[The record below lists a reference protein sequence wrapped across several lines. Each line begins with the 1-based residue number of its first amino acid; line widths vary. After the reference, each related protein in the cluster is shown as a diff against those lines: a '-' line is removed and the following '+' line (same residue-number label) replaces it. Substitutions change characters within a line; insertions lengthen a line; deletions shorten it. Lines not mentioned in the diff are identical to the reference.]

1 MEGYLRRRPAYTL
14 LPSLRP
20 HDSSSTVNVEWY
32 GDTESQDQLAI
43 MDACLHDLYDVHR
56 AETIFENLRASK
68 ANTLLEVR
76 IYNAFLEAY
85 LQMAQREPQ
94 TAEVWLGKMWDLYGA
109 LESGKA
115 HLAPTASTYA
125 LMILSLLRYAIA
137 LLDSS
142 TPPELQS
149 LCPFTYK
156 ELLSRITVREYD
168 IKRVVSDRVIS
179 NEDGPQL
186 IKELSRAAVQLNLPT
201 LVAELG
207 ETHAMATVQ
216 PDILDTIPEVRP
228 VLKDKSE
235 DGTVETT
242 TKEIPFNLD
251 NLRRHLSQIN
261 FARRVL
267 PDDLAARQKL
277 LEESVYD
284 VAVER
289 LEHEAAVLNSIGV
302 GSSFGRDIR
311 QWMWDWHTKLKVR
324 LEEEVKNIQKL
335 EALPAKKG
343 KKTRSNDL
351 SQYLVLVRPERL
363 SLITIMEIMRLQGSG
378 GVSQGMKT
386 TRALVGIGRAIEAEY
401 KAQMCKKNNIALP
414 PLKHSAEPGYF
425 SGLGYTNLLER
436 RVVAARHIMD
446 SEAWTSNW
454 TQVTRS
460 QVGGLVIDCLMDVAK
475 VVRTA
480 MDKNTGEVISEEQPA
495 FYHTYEHQR
504 GQKLGVIRFNQVL
517 AEAMAKDNLRT
528 TLHPRHLP
536 MLVPPRPWVGPES
549 GGYYYNKSSAMRYK
563 ESVEQASYLR
573 HASDMGN
580 VELIYAGLDV
590 LGSTPWVINQKI
602 FDVVLEVWNSGEG
615 LGKLPP
621 AVYPSPEPIL
631 PPDASPKEKALYL
644 YKLKA
649 HSQEKANNHS
659 KRCNVNYKIE
669 IARSLLGD
677 KLFQPHN
684 LDFRGRAYPIPPHLN
699 HIGDD
704 LSRGLLKFAE
714 RKPLGERGL
723 RWLKIHLANLY
734 GYDKANFDER
744 VQFVEERLDEIFDSA
759 TEPLTGRGW
768 WQKADD
774 PWQCLATC
782 FELHEALTSPDPLAY
797 ASSQPV
803 HQDGTCNGLQH
814 YAALGGDSR
823 GAQQVNLAAGERP
836 SDVYTYVANMVESQI
851 LKDVELGNP
860 AAAMLQNKV
869 SRKVVKQTVMTTV
882 YGVTY
887 IGAREQIEKQIRAIE
902 EFKDSDS
909 WMLSSYL
916 AKSVLGCIG
925 DLFSGAKDIQNW
937 LTLSARLIAR
947 AIPEE
952 RLPEALDEF
961 NRSKQVKTEY
971 LPVDKLKKEQLTSVV
986 WTTPLGL
993 PIVQPYRKT
1002 KRKQVMTKVQ
1012 TVYISDP
1019 NMASEVNSMKQASAF
1034 PPNFIHSLDAT
1045 HMMLSA
1051 LECQTQG
1058 LTFAAVHDS
1067 YWTHACNIDQMSTII
1082 RDTFIALHSSDVL
1095 GKLRE
1100 EFVERYKNY
1109 KIPLIDMKSVSLIKA
1124 LKTSGVQMRVSKKQA
1139 EELSLLESILVIDDK
1154 KTAVTEVET
1163 TEEDKQ
1169 QMLQEVRGLEDF
1181 DEEFDVDAES
1191 LDKEA
1196 AAELA
1201 KMEKK
1206 KDQAKAQLKL
1216 LGKFVTL
1223 TDILPPVPKKGDFRV
1238 EAIKASQYFF
1248 S

>member
-1 MEGYLRRRPAYTL
+1 
-14 LPSLRP
+14 
-20 HDSSSTVNVEWY
+20 
-32 GDTESQDQLAI
+32 
-43 MDACLHDLYDVHR
+43 
-56 AETIFENLRASK
+56 
-68 ANTLLEVR
+68 
-76 IYNAFLEAY
+76 
-85 LQMAQREPQ
+85 MAQREPQ
-94 TAEVWLGKMWDLYGA
+94 TSEAWLGKMWDLYES
-109 LESGKA
+109 LESGNA
-115 HLAPTASTYA
+115 NLAPTPGTYA
-125 LMILSLLRYAIA
+125 LMILSLLR
-137 LLDSS
+137 
-142 TPPELQS
+142 TPADLQS

-186 IKELSRAAVQLNLPT
+186 IKELSRAAVQLNLPS

-216 PDILDTIPEVRP
+216 ADILDTVPEVRP
-228 VLKDKSE
+228 VLKDVVTKSE
-235 DGTVETT
+235 DGTEETT

-251 NLRRHLSQIN
+251 NLRRHLAQIN

-289 LEHEAAVLNSIGV
+289 LEHEAAILNNIGV

-335 EALPAKKG
+335 EALPAKRG
-343 KKTRSNDL
+343 TRKIRNDL

-378 GVSQGMKT
+378 G
-386 TRALVGIGRAIEAEY
+386 AIEAEY

-425 SGLGYTNLLER
+425 SGLGYKNLLER

-480 MDKNTGEVISEEQPA
+480 LDKATGQVVSEEQPA

-536 MLVPPRPWVGPES
+536 MLVAPRPWVGPES
-549 GGYYYNKSSAMRYK
+549 GGYYYNKSTAMRYK

-621 AVYPSPEPIL
+621 AVYAT
-631 PPDASPKEKALYL
+631 PDPPKEKALYL
-644 YKLKA
+644 YNLKS

-704 LSRGLLKFAE
+704 LSPSGRT
-714 RKPLGERGL
+714 RM

-768 WQKADD
+768 WKKADD

-782 FELHEALTSPDPLAY
+782 FELHEALTSDDPLAY

-823 GAQQVNLAAGERP
+823 GAQQIV
-836 SDVYTYVANMVESQI
+836 
-851 LKDVELGNP
+851 KDVESGNP
-860 AAAMLQNKV
+860 AAIMLQNKV

-887 IGAREQIEKQIRAIE
+887 IGAREQIEKQIRAID
-902 EFKDSDS
+902 EFKDADS

-916 AKSVLGCIG
+916 AKAVLGCIG

-961 NRSKQVKTEY
+961 NRSKQIKTEY

-986 WTTPLGL
+986 WTTLGL
-993 PIVQPYRKT
+993 PIKAGYD
-1002 KRKQVMTKVQ
+1002 KVQ

-1019 NMASEVNSMKQASAF
+1019 NLASEVNSMKQASAF

-1100 EFVERYKNY
+1100 EFAERYKNY

-1124 LKTSGVQMRVSKKQA
+1124 LKTSGVQVKVSKRQA
-1139 EELSLLESILVIDDK
+1139 EELSLLESILVVDNA

-1169 QMLQEVRGLEDF
+1169 QMLQEVSGLEDF
-1181 DEEFDVDAES
+1181 DEELEEVVDSEL
-1191 LDKEA
+1191 LDK
-1196 AAELA
+1196 AELA
-1201 KMEKK
+1201 KKEKK
-1206 KDQAKAQLKL
+1206 KDQAKAQMKL

-1223 TDILPPVPKKGDFRV
+1223 TDVLPPVPKKGDFRV

>member
-1 MEGYLRRRPAYTL
+1 
-14 LPSLRP
+14 
-20 HDSSSTVNVEWY
+20 
-32 GDTESQDQLAI
+32 
-43 MDACLHDLYDVHR
+43 
-56 AETIFENLRASK
+56 
-68 ANTLLEVR
+68 
-76 IYNAFLEAY
+76 
-85 LQMAQREPQ
+85 MAQREPQ
-94 TAEVWLGKMWDLYGA
+94 TSEAWLGKMWDLYES
-109 LESGKA
+109 LESGNA
-115 HLAPTASTYA
+115 NLAPTPGTYA
-125 LMILSLLRYAIA
+125 LMILSLLR
-137 LLDSS
+137 
-142 TPPELQS
+142 TPADLQS

-186 IKELSRAAVQLNLPT
+186 IKELSRAAVQLNLPS

-216 PDILDTIPEVRP
+216 ADILDTVPEVRP
-228 VLKDKSE
+228 VLKDVVTKSE
-235 DGTVETT
+235 DGTEETT

-251 NLRRHLSQIN
+251 NLRRHLAQIN

-289 LEHEAAVLNSIGV
+289 LEHEAAILNNIGV

-335 EALPAKKG
+335 EALPAKRG
-343 KKTRSNDL
+343 TRKIRNDL

-386 TRALVGIGRAIEAEY
+386 TRALIGIGRAIEAEY

-425 SGLGYTNLLER
+425 SGLGYKNLLER

-480 MDKNTGEVISEEQPA
+480 LDKATGQVVSEEQPA

-536 MLVPPRPWVGPES
+536 MLVAPRPWVGPES
-549 GGYYYNKSSAMRYK
+549 GGYYYNKSTAMRYK

-621 AVYPSPEPIL
+621 AVYATPDPVC

-644 YKLKA
+644 YNLKS

-768 WQKADD
+768 WKKADD

-782 FELHEALTSPDPLAY
+782 FELHEALTSDDPLAY

-836 SDVYTYVANMVESQI
+836 SDVYTYVANMVELQI
-851 LKDVELGNP
+851 VKDVESGNP
-860 AAAMLQNKV
+860 AAIMLQNKV

-887 IGAREQIEKQIRAIE
+887 IGAREQIEKQIRAID
-902 EFKDSDS
+902 EFKDADS

-916 AKSVLGCIG
+916 AKAVLGCIG

-961 NRSKQVKTEY
+961 NRSKQIKTEY
-971 LPVDKLKKEQLTSVV
+971 LPVDKLKKEQLTS
-986 WTTPLGL
+986 
-993 PIVQPYRKT
+993 PYRKT

-1019 NMASEVNSMKQASAF
+1019 NLASEVNSMKQASAF

-1100 EFVERYKNY
+1100 EFAERYKNY

-1124 LKTSGVQMRVSKKQA
+1124 LKTSGVQVKVSKRQA
-1139 EELSLLESILVIDDK
+1139 EELSLLESILVVDNA

-1169 QMLQEVRGLEDF
+1169 QMLQEVSGLEDF
-1181 DEEFDVDAES
+1181 DEELEEVVDSEL
-1191 LDKEA
+1191 LDK
-1196 AAELA
+1196 AELA
-1201 KMEKK
+1201 KKEKK
-1206 KDQAKAQLKL
+1206 KDQAKAQMKL

-1223 TDILPPVPKKGDFRV
+1223 TDVLPPVPKKGDFRV